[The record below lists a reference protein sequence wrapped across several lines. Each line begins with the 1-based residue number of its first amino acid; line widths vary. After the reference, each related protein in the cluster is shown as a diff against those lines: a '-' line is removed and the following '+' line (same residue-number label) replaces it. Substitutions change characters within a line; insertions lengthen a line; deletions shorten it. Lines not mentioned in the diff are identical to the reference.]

1 MNGKRNY
8 VVHVKGLKTALDYEI
23 ILEKVF
29 RVIKFNQEA

>member
-1 MNGKRNY
+1 MYGKRNY
-8 VVHVKGLKTALDYEI
+8 VVHVKGLKAALDYEI